1 MSSFVKEEDVDKKQ
15 REDEELKRLQEQKL
29 KKIEEDN
36 RIRAQQVKKHKPV
49 ENVNIPV
56 DENAKNQSAL
66 MIKVSM
72 INNILIT
79 IATKNYPPLENMT
92 DIDPKLLDAT
102 EVPLSDVINLI
113 TKTIQNEF
121 ETAKRPFGE
130 VEQKYYANE
139 IFLCLRELNLFGFI
153 NTIDNTEQGIKVK
166 INPKSL
172 SYLNAIAYLVP
183 QNDYRNQ
190 YALYHTLW
198 NAQ

>member
-1 MSSFVKEEDVDKKQ
+1 MSSFVKEVDTKK
-15 REDEELKRLQEQKL
+15 EDEELKRLQEQKL

-79 IATKNYPPLENMT
+79 IATKNYPAIEDVSN
-92 DIDPKLLDAT
+92 IDPKFLDAID
-102 EVPLSDVINLI
+102 VPLADIVNLI
-113 TKTIQNEF
+113 TKTIQIEF
-121 ETAKRPFGE
+121 EAAKRSFGE
-130 VEQKYYANE
+130 TEQKYYANE

-153 NTIDNTEQGIKVK
+153 TTIDNTEQGIKVK

>member
-1 MSSFVKEEDVDKKQ
+1 MSSFVKEVDTKK
-15 REDEELKRLQEQKL
+15 EDEELKRLQEQKI

-66 MIKVSM
+66 MIKVS
-72 INNILIT
+72 N
-79 IATKNYPPLENMT
+79 KNYPAIEDISN
-92 DIDPKLLDAT
+92 IDPKFLDAI
-102 EVPLSDVINLI
+102 EVPLSDIVNLI
-113 TKTIQNEF
+113 TKTIQIEF
-121 ETAKRPFGE
+121 EAAKRSFGE
-130 VEQKYYANE
+130 TEQKYYANE

-153 NTIDNTEQGIKVK
+153 TTIDNTEQGIKVK